1 MAVEKERVDVLAVQ
15 QGLFTSREQ
24 AKRAIMAGEILGE
37 NEERM
42 DKAGEKIPV
51 TVDLHLKGAPMPY
64 VSRGGFKLE
73 KAINVFDLD
82 FQNKIVLD
90 IGSSTGGFTDV
101 ALQNGAQKV
110 YALDVGTNQLVWKLR
125 SDERVVVMEN
135 TNFRYAKLDDFTA
148 GRPEVATIDVSFI
161 SLNLILPPLSEILTP
176 NGHVATLIK
185 PQFEAGRQA
194 VGKHGIVKDAQT
206 HLAVID
212 QVATYAAENGFSLI
226 GLDFSPIKGGA
237 GNIEF
242 LADLVLDGGKSTM
255 DESAREAVVASAHEQ
270 LNARREEDRD
280 ASK

>member
-1 MAVEKERVDVLAVQ
+1 MVVEKERVDVLAVQ

-37 NEERM
+37 NEQRM
-42 DKAGEKIPV
+42 DKAGEKISV

-73 KAINVFDLD
+73 KAIEVFNLD
-82 FQNKIVLD
+82 FTDKIVLD

-101 ALQNGAQKV
+101 ALQNGAKKV

-135 TNFRYAKLDDFTA
+135 TNFRYATLPDFTE
-148 GRPEVATIDVSFI
+148 GQPEMATIDVSFI
-161 SLNLILPPLSEILTP
+161 SLNLILPPLSQILKT
-176 NGHVATLIK
+176 GGSVATLIK
-185 PQFEAGRQA
+185 PQFEAGREA

-206 HLAVID
+206 HLNVIN
-212 QVATYAAENGFSLI
+212 QVADYAQENGFSLT
-226 GLDFSPIKGGA
+226 GLDYSPIKGGS

-242 LADLVLDGGKSTM
+242 LAHLVLDGGASTM
-255 DESAREAVVASAHEQ
+255 DAQNRQAVVDRAHEQ
-270 LNARREEDRD
+270 LNAHRE
-280 ASK
+280 A

>member
-1 MAVEKERVDVLAVQ
+1 MVVEKERVDVLAVQ

-37 NEERM
+37 NEQRM

-73 KAINVFDLD
+73 KAIEVFNLD
-82 FQNKIVLD
+82 FTDKIVLD

-101 ALQNGAQKV
+101 ALQNGAKKV

-135 TNFRYAKLDDFTA
+135 TNFRYATLPDFTE
-148 GRPEVATIDVSFI
+148 GQPEVATIDVSFI
-161 SLNLILPPLSEILTP
+161 SLNLILPPLSQILKT
-176 NGHVATLIK
+176 GGSVATLIK
-185 PQFEAGRQA
+185 PQFEAGREA

-206 HLAVID
+206 HLNVIN
-212 QVATYAAENGFSLI
+212 QVADYAQENGFSLT
-226 GLDFSPIKGGA
+226 GLDYSPIKGGS

-242 LADLVLDGGKSTM
+242 LAHLVLDGGASTM
-255 DESAREAVVASAHEQ
+255 DAQNRQAVVDRAHEQ
-270 LNARREEDRD
+270 LNAHRE
-280 ASK
+280 A